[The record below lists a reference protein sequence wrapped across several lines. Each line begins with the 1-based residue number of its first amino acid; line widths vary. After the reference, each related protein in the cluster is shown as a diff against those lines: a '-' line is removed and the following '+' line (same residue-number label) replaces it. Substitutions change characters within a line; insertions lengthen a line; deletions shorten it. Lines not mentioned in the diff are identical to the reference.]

1 MEIIFDEI
9 LTGWSAICGGQLVF
23 QKKKTDD
30 FIICIHLSYESELY
44 QSIELADVSLIRK
57 KKNR

>member
-23 QKKKTDD
+23 QKKKPTILLYAYTYLMSPN
-30 FIICIHLSYESELY
+30 FIN
-44 QSIELADVSLIRK
+44 Q
-57 KKNR
+57 